1 MSYDA
6 VIFDLGGVLIDIDYA
21 RTEQA
26 FVNLGARADQLL
38 YSQQLQSELFDA
50 FETGHISSQLFINKL
65 KGFLPEQVSP
75 NQIVT
80 AWNAMILHFQPE
92 KLAVLEQ
99 LAATTPVYLLSNTN
113 DIHMEKVRRRL
124 SEVSS
129 KPLEHYFQKVY
140 LSQEIKRRKPHPETF
155 AFVCNDAGIDPKRT
169 LFIDDSEQHLLG
181 AASIGL
187 QTFAFPQN
195 QSLDV
200 VFS

>member
-1 MSYDA
+1 
-6 VIFDLGGVLIDIDYA
+6 
-21 RTEQA
+21 
-26 FVNLGARADQLL
+26 
-38 YSQQLQSELFDA
+38 
-50 FETGHISSQLFINKL
+50 
-65 KGFLPEQVSP
+65 
-75 NQIVT
+75 VT

-92 KLAVLEQ
+92 KLAILEQ
-99 LAATTPVYLLSNTN
+99 LTATTPIYLLSNTN

-181 AASIGL
+181 AASMGL